1 MKKKTTRPPLT
12 QQPSLLMPKRRQLT
26 AETPK
31 DDLRNA
37 HDRALEVISSDAEL
51 PVDGI
56 LPRDE
61 FDWIKTF
68 IDENPPDVHAY
79 RERPFRVTDEQRH
92 ALLRYGVHEHDIDAC
107 KNRQDL
113 DILFSQAP
121 PTEEMIKF
129 MQAHYPKV
137 NVRIQFPT
145 YSKMWCA
152 INETKKRLPPTTNQL
167 NEMTRLLNARGTKER
182 RPDNLNQ
189 LTASEFI
196 DWLKE
201 TDPITD
207 GQSRKLQSLGVATAD
222 MPIYKRAAH
231 RKIKSLL
238 AGQWQGSLGPC
249 TPSKAKAID
258 QYMRKNT
265 FTNSL
270 CG

>member
-1 MKKKTTRPPLT
+1 
-12 QQPSLLMPKRRQLT
+12 MPKRRQLT

-68 IDENPPDVHAY
+68 IDENPPEVHTY

-92 ALLRYGVHEHDIDAC
+92 ALLRNGVHELDIDAC

-113 DILFSQAP
+113 DILFSQ
-121 PTEEMIKF
+121 
-129 MQAHYPKV
+129 
-137 NVRIQFPT
+137 
-145 YSKMWCA
+145 
-152 INETKKRLPPTTNQL
+152 
-167 NEMTRLLNARGTKER
+167 
-182 RPDNLNQ
+182 
-189 LTASEFI
+189 
-196 DWLKE
+196 
-201 TDPITD
+201 
-207 GQSRKLQSLGVATAD
+207 
-222 MPIYKRAAH
+222 
-231 RKIKSLL
+231 

-258 QYMRKNT
+258 QYMRKHT